1 MTKSGHFFAIYM
13 LIFHKTEIQTVI
25 LRCSTSLNLNRYNNY
40 DKKCKNTKNGN
51 VCFCTKL
58 QKNGNGNI
66 CILSHDFCT
75 NWDLDLLSISKSQIS
90 VLLKMNLHMAKKWPE
105 RVIKRSFKSDVC
117 FRSVFSCLY
126 SYADHQSIMI

>member
-1 MTKSGHFFAIYM
+1 MFKNSAPSTI
-13 LIFHKTEIQTVI
+13 ITNIVHKTEVQTVI
-25 LRCSTSLNLNRYNNY
+25 LRCLTRVNVNWYKSY
-40 DKKCKNTKNGN
+40 DTKGKNTINTN
-51 VCFCTKL
+51 ESFNTKL

-105 RVIKRSFKSDVC
+105 RVIKRSFKRNVC